1 MMDYNI
7 LYKHRFEELDD
18 LSAQSNYDV
27 FISAYNTSDR
37 VREAYQA
44 VSAKKKLWLIHPE
57 YGFDDEDLP
66 KNQECFV
73 FEVADTESV
82 SVRKFFEHCN
92 SEGCDITGSK
102 VCIDSTGMMRPILM
116 FLILYLNKKVG
127 LSSFDVIYSEPQK
140 YIKNE
145 DTTFSKNTT
154 GKVKGVE
161 GFELASQ
168 RDQSNDLL
176 IIGSGFD
183 DVLIAEVAEAKKS
196 AQKIQVIGF
205 PSLQADMYQQNLYR
219 VSKVSE
225 MGAESSHR
233 VYFAPANDPF
243 ETANTLKK
251 IVDDKEKKSGRP
263 ITNLYLS
270 PLSTKAQ
277 TIGFA
282 LFYIVDCINH
292 ERDATVIIP
301 ESMGYSDK
309 TSVGIDH
316 IWRYQLEFLDA

>member
-1 MMDYNI
+1 MIDYNI
-7 LYKHRFEELDD
+7 LYKHRFED
-18 LSAQSNYDV
+18 LSHLRAQSNYDI

-37 VREAYQA
+37 VLESYNAI
-44 VSAKKKLWLIHPE
+44 SAKTKIWLIHSE
-57 YGFDDEDLP
+57 YGLGEKVLPEDQESFAFDA
-66 KNQECFV
+66 N
-73 FEVADTESV
+73 DTESV
-82 SVRKFFEHCN
+82 SVRKFFEYCA
-92 SEGCDITGSK
+92 SKGYDVAGSK

-116 FLILYLNKKVG
+116 FFILFLNKKIG
-127 LSSFDVIYSEPQK
+127 LNSFDVIYSEPQK

-196 AQKIQVIGF
+196 AQKIQIIGF

-225 MGAESSHR
+225 MDSESSHK

-251 IVDDKEKKSGRP
+251 IVSDKEKESGRS

-282 LFYIVDCINH
+282 LFYIVDCINRG
-292 ERDATVIIP
+292 RDATVIMP

-309 TSVGIDH
+309 TSIGIDH
-316 IWRYQLEFLDA
+316 IWRYQLEFQND